1 MSEPSGK
8 IVEYYHDNNNV
19 RIRVDSTNKN
29 ISEIVVPV
37 PRKDYY
43 IKLYNFSTLGCG
55 DITDANI
62 NYEWFNT
69 TKILHIKKTL
79 TQPTLTIG
87 GEAKIYMINFSYTAP
102 VAGDP
107 SAIPPVL
114 AVLES
119 YTFDVNNV
127 FKAGTNS
134 FSFLLPHSILNPSP
148 PIAGIVYTAPGLYT
162 VTCQDGNTLPQ
173 LSPELYTAISDTP
186 STAKFI
192 YRITGNNLDDYFPV
206 KSLSLTDSLDKNK
219 LITLIKNDTDSTAS
233 IFNSFSIAQSTI
245 DRISFPSI
253 TPISF
258 EKKTHYTS
266 ATNTDMLDNYL
277 TIVDNFKKVIEDI
290 STAKNETD
298 EILRNMQDLSTINE
312 SLNKNSLDLKRN
324 YNNLKDEQT
333 KVLSS
338 NTLDIIVII
347 LFVITLFSALY
358 IPLTSFDKNTKII
371 MSGSLFCLVLIIF
384 VIIYIII
391 YTQYNELFS
400 IFDSNQKIAFKSK
413 FKDILKTITNNMHND
428 RSRISQK
435 IILPALKNEKKYFED
450 KDKKF
455 KTYKTISL
463 SDYRIE
469 KRTRLNNINRITFLL
484 HITLIIASMLILYIL
499 LPEYW
504 QIILATLIILIIFA
518 LLLYYIKLVNVVH
531 TNPNNIYWFKPETS
545 LEGL

>member
-1 MSEPSGK
+1 
-8 IVEYYHDNNNV
+8 
-19 RIRVDSTNKN
+19 
-29 ISEIVVPV
+29 
-37 PRKDYY
+37 
-43 IKLYNFSTLGCG
+43 
-55 DITDANI
+55 
-62 NYEWFNT
+62 
-69 TKILHIKKTL
+69 
-79 TQPTLTIG
+79 
-87 GEAKIYMINFSYTAP
+87 MINFSYTAP

-162 VTCQDGNTLPQ
+162 VTCQAGNTLPQ
-173 LSPELYTAISDTP
+173 LSPGLYTAISNTP

-245 DRISFPSI
+245 DSTSSFPRI

-258 EKKTHYTS
+258 EKHTDY
-266 ATNTDMLDNYL
+266 ATANTDMLDNYL

-290 STAKNETD
+290 STAKNDSD
-298 EILRNMQDLSTINE
+298 EILRNMRDLSSIND
-312 SLNKNSLDLKRN
+312 SLNKNSSDLKKN

-400 IFDSNQKIAFKSK
+400 IFDNTQKIAFKSK

-435 IILPALKNEKKYFED
+435 IILPAIKNEKIYFED
-450 KDKKF
+450 KNKKF
-455 KTYKTISL
+455 NIYKSISL
-463 SDYRIE
+463 SDYRIQ
-469 KRTRLNNINRITFLL
+469 KRTRLNNINRITFFL
-484 HITLIIASMLILYIL
+484 HITLIIATALILYIL

-504 QIILATLIILIIFA
+504 QIILGIFIILIILS
-518 LLLYYIKLVNVVH
+518 LLLYYIKLVNIVH

-545 LEGL
+545 LKGL